1 MKDHGGEV
9 RGLLTTKRDQR
20 IFGFVV
26 FVGRV
31 VVVGVGASGPSG
43 EAGVSG
49 TSNFGSGSLT
59 GTLTGPTFYI

>member
-20 IFGFVV
+20 IFG